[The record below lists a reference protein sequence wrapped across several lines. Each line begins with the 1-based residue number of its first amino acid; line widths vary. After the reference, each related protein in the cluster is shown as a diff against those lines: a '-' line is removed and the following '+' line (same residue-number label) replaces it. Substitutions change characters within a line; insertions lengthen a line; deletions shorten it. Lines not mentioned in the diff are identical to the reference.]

1 MHMQSELYAPGAPVA
16 AGEIPLC
23 VPFLGGKEGE
33 YVEECIRTNFV
44 SSVGPFV
51 NRFESMIADFVGA
64 DHAVACVTGTAA
76 LHIALLVAGVR
87 ENDEVLVPS
96 LTFIA
101 PANAVRY
108 CNAWPVFIDA
118 DPATWQMSTDA
129 VEEFLSE
136 SCELRESQLFNRIT
150 GRRVSALLPVHV
162 LGHPVDMDPLLELA
176 KRFGLTMVEDATE
189 SLGSTYHGRSVG
201 TLGDIGCFSFNGNK
215 LITTGGGG
223 MIVTSRAK
231 WAKRARYLTTQAK
244 DDPVEY
250 VHGAVGYNY
259 RLTNIAAAIGCAQ
272 AERLDDHIASKQR
285 TADFYRAAFT
295 GRKGITF
302 MPRAEWA
309 SPVFWLSSILIDEK
323 RAGFGSRDLL
333 EHLRSRGIQS
343 RPLWQPLHRSKV
355 FHDAQPRECPV
366 AERLAAEALS
376 LPSSVGIS
384 ENELQQ
390 VVDEVATCTP
400 S

>member
-1 MHMQSELYAPGAPVA
+1 MQSESELYAPGAPVA

-23 VPFLGGKEGE
+23 VPFLGGKEAE

-51 NRFESMIADFVGA
+51 TRFERMIADYVGA

-76 LHIALLVAGVR
+76 LHVALLVAGVR
-87 ENDEVLVPS
+87 PDDEVVVPA

-118 DPATWQMSTDA
+118 DASTWQMNPA
-129 VEEFLSE
+129 ALEKFLCQE
-136 SCELRESQLFNRIT
+136 CETRSGELVNRAT
-150 GRRVSALLPVHV
+150 GRRVSALLPVHA
-162 LGHPVDMDPLLELA
+162 LGHPVDMDPVLSLA
-176 KRFGLTMVEDATE
+176 KRFGLVIIEDATE
-189 SLGSTYHGRSVG
+189 SLGSTYKGRPAG
-201 TLGDIGCFSFNGNK
+201 TIGDIGCFSFNGNK

-223 MIVTSRAK
+223 MIVTDRAA

-244 DDPVEY
+244 DDPIEY
-250 VHGAVGYNY
+250 VHGAIGYNY
-259 RLTNIAAAIGCAQ
+259 RLTNVSAAIGCAQ
-272 AERLDDHIASKQR
+272 AERLDEHTESKRR
-285 TADFYRAAFT
+285 TAAFYKSAFD

-302 MPRAEWA
+302 MPQAEWA
-309 SPVFWLSSILIDEK
+309 SPVFWLSTILIDSAE
-323 RAGFGSRDLL
+323 AGYGSRDLL
-333 EHLRSRGIQS
+333 AHLRGRGIQS

-355 FHDAQPRECPV
+355 FRDSQPRDCPV
-366 AERLAAEALS
+366 ADTLCERALS

-384 ENELQQ
+384 ESEMQQ
-390 VVDEVATCTP
+390 VVDEVASCP
-400 S
+400 QR